1 MKLRRSKKRRKGMS
15 TFKAGLIGIVLVAV
29 VSYLAYTKFANP
41 FASKYTIHATFANA
55 NGLQPGSLV
64 RIAGVNVGTV
74 TAVSQEPGCKSVS
87 TTQNACQ
94 AADVTMNVSNQGLP
108 IHDDATFAIRP
119 RIFLEG
125 NFFVDVSPGTPQAPV
140 ASNDHTFPIQ
150 QGVEPVQFDQ
160 VLTGLQGDTRQN
172 LQALLQ
178 QYGKAVK
185 EGGPSF
191 NKSIQYWLPAYE
203 YSSIVAHDALGL
215 QPHDLSNYI
224 AAQGQVAGALDT
236 HPQNLENLITDFNT
250 TANAFARENTSLEQ
264 TVAELPKTLGAA
276 IPAFNALNAAFPP
289 LRAFARAL
297 VPGVKSTGPMVDA
310 SLPFVTQ
317 LNDLVQPAELRGLTA
332 DLRPTV
338 PALAKLT
345 KDTIPLMKNE
355 VRPAASC
362 VANVIYPWSQLTVP
376 DSNFNAS
383 NGFPSRKVYVEAVD
397 YLPGLA
403 GESRDFDANGPY
415 IRILGTGGTLTYS
428 LQPGMFGQAL
438 TKLDAVQP
446 EVPPG
451 GKRPPYKETVPCETQ
466 QPISNLA
473 TPTSGPIQQTNTSS
487 SPASK
492 ARWAGANQNALPA
505 LAQAASASGLKLNT
519 SDMSGGS
526 AKSGSGSGSGSGAGS
541 GASGT
546 GGGQGGAAGGSG
558 GPLSGAAN
566 DVGQAIAGVLKGS

>member
-1 MKLRRSKKRRKGMS
+1 MRRKRKKRRNGMS
-15 TFKAGLIGIVLVAV
+15 KFSAGVIGIVLVAV
-29 VSYLAYTKFANP
+29 CSYLAYTKFANP
-41 FASKYTIHATFANA
+41 FAHKYTVHATFANA

-74 TAVSQEPGCKSVS
+74 SAVAQEPGCKSAS
-87 TTQNACQ
+87 ATQSACQ
-94 AADVTMNVSNQGLP
+94 AADVTMNITNEGLP

-140 ASNDHTFPIQ
+140 AKDGHTFPIQ

-160 VLTGLQGDTRQN
+160 VLTGLQDNTRQN
-172 LQALLQ
+172 LQSLLQ

-185 EGGPSF
+185 QGGPSF

-203 YSSIVAHDALGL
+203 YSSIVAHDALGIE
-215 QPHDLSNYI
+215 PHDLSNYI
-224 AAQGQVAGALDT
+224 AAQGDVSGAVDT

-250 TANAFARENTSLEQ
+250 TANAFARENTALEQ
-264 TVAELPKTLGAA
+264 TVSELPKTLSAA
-276 IPAFNALNAAFPP
+276 MPAFDALNAAFPP
-289 LRAFARAL
+289 LRALARAL
-297 VPGVKSTGPMVDA
+297 IPGVKSTGPMVDA

-317 LNDLVQPAELRGLTA
+317 LNDLVQPSELRGLTA

-345 KDTIPLMKNE
+345 KDTIPLMRNE
-355 VRPAASC
+355 VRPTASC

-376 DSNFNAS
+376 DPNFNAS
-383 NGFPSRKVYVEAVD
+383 NGFPPRKVYVEAVD

-428 LQPGMFGQAL
+428 LQPGLFGQAL

-446 EVPPG
+446 QVPPG
-451 GKRPPYKETVPCETQ
+451 GKRPPYEETVPCES
-466 QPISNLA
+466 QPPITDLSTLS
-473 TPTSGPIQQTNTSS
+473 SGPIQQTNSS
-487 SPASK
+487 VSQPAAK
-492 ARWAGANQNALPA
+492 ARWQGVTQNAVPA
-505 LAQAASASGLKLNT
+505 LAQIASASGLTLNT
-519 SDMSGGS
+519 SEISGGS
-526 AKSGSGSGSGSGAGS
+526 AGSGSGSSGGQ
-541 GASGT
+541 G
-546 GGGQGGAAGGSG
+546 GGGQGGSGQGGGAAGAG
-558 GPLSGAAN
+558 GVVSNAA
-566 DVGQAIAGVLKGS
+566 DAVGQAIAGVLKNP

>member
-1 MKLRRSKKRRKGMS
+1 MRLRRKKTRRNGMS
-15 TFKAGLIGIVLVAV
+15 TFMAGLIGIILIAV
-29 VSYLAYTKFANP
+29 FSYAAYTKFANP
-41 FASKYTIHATFANA
+41 FAHKYTVHATFANA

-74 TAVSQEPGCKSVS
+74 TSVAQEPGCKSAS
-87 TTQNACQ
+87 TTQSACQ
-94 AADVTMNVSNQGLP
+94 AADVTMNITNQGLP

-140 ASNDHTFPIQ
+140 AQDNHTFAIQ

-160 VLTGLQGDTRQN
+160 VLTGLQGNTRQN
-172 LQALLQ
+172 LQTLLQ

-185 EGGPSF
+185 VGGPSF

-203 YSSIVAHDALGL
+203 YSSIVAHDALGIE
-215 QPHDLSNYI
+215 PHDLSNYI
-224 AAQGQVAGALDT
+224 AAQGQVSAAVDT
-236 HPQNLENLITDFNT
+236 HPENLENLITDFNT
-250 TANAFARENTSLEQ
+250 TANAFARKNTALEQ
-264 TVAELPKTLGAA
+264 TVAQLPRTLSAA

-297 VPGVKSTGPMVDA
+297 VPGVKATGPMVDA

-317 LNDLVQPAELRGLTA
+317 LNDLVQPSELRGLTA

-338 PALAKLT
+338 PALARLV

-355 VRPAASC
+355 VRPTASC
-362 VANVIYPWSQLTVP
+362 VAGVIYPWSQLTVP

-383 NGFPSRKVYVEAVD
+383 NGFPPRKVYVEAVD

-403 GESRDFDANGPY
+403 GESRNFDANGPY

-428 LQPGMFGQAL
+428 LQPGLFGQSL

-446 EVPPG
+446 QVPPG
-451 GKRPPYKETVPCETQ
+451 GKRPPYEETVPCETQ
-466 QPISNLA
+466 KPITDLSA
-473 TPTSGPIQQTNTSS
+473 PSSGPIQQTNTGI
-487 SPASK
+487 PAAAAQ
-492 ARWAGANQNALPA
+492 ARWQGATQNAVPA
-505 LAQAASASGLKLNT
+505 LAQIAGASGLKLNT
-519 SDMSGGS
+519 SNMSGGS
-526 AKSGSGSGSGSGAGS
+526 AKSGSGASGSGGS
-541 GASGT
+541 GS
-546 GGGQGGAAGGSG
+546 
-558 GPLSGAAN
+558 
-566 DVGQAIAGVLKGS
+566 

>member
-1 MKLRRSKKRRKGMS
+1 MRLRKGKKKRRGGLSKF
-15 TFKAGLIGIVLVAV
+15 TAGLIGIVLVV
-29 VSYLAYTKFANP
+29 VFSYAAYTKFANP
-41 FASKYTIHATFANA
+41 FASKYTIHATFSNA

-74 TAVSQEPGCKSVS
+74 TSVGTEPGCKSAS
-87 TTQNACQ
+87 TTQSACQ
-94 AADVTMNVSNQGLP
+94 AADVSMTISNQGLP
-108 IHDDATFAIRP
+108 IHNDATFAIRP

-140 ASNDHTFPIQ
+140 APNNHTFPIQ

-160 VLTGLQGDTRQN
+160 VLTGLQDNTRQN
-172 LQALLQ
+172 LQTLLQ

-185 EGGPSF
+185 QGGPSF

-203 YSSIVAHDALGL
+203 YSSIVAHDALGI

-264 TVAELPKTLGAA
+264 TVSELPKTLSAA
-276 IPAFNALNAAFPP
+276 MPAFNALNAAFPP
-289 LRAFARAL
+289 LRTLAKAL
-297 VPGVKSTGPMVDA
+297 IPGVKSTGPMVDA

-317 LNDLVQPAELRGLTA
+317 LNDLVQPSELRGLTA
-332 DLRPTV
+332 DLKPTV

-355 VRPAASC
+355 VRPTASC
-362 VANVIYPWSQLTVP
+362 VVNVIYPWSQLTVP
-376 DSNFNAS
+376 DSNFDAS
-383 NGFPSRKVYVEAVD
+383 NGFPPRKVYVEAVD

-415 IRILGTGGTLTYS
+415 IRILGTGGTFTYS
-428 LQPGMFGQAL
+428 LQPGLFGQAL
-438 TKLDAVQP
+438 SKLDGVQP

-451 GKRPPYKETVPCETQ
+451 GKRPPYEETIPCESQ
-466 QPISNLA
+466 KPITNLA
-473 TPTSGPIQQTNTSS
+473 TPTSGPISQTDTSTS
-487 SPASK
+487 AATK
-492 ARWAGANQNALPA
+492 ARWQGATQDAVPA
-505 LAQAASASGLKLNT
+505 LAKIAHASGLTLNS
-519 SDMSGGS
+519 SDMSGS
-526 AKSGSGSGSGSGAGS
+526 AKSMTSGSGSGGSGSG
-541 GASGT
+541 GA
-546 GGGQGGAAGGSG
+546 
-558 GPLSGAAN
+558 LSGAAN
-566 DVGQAIAGVLKGS
+566 SVGKAIAGVLGGT